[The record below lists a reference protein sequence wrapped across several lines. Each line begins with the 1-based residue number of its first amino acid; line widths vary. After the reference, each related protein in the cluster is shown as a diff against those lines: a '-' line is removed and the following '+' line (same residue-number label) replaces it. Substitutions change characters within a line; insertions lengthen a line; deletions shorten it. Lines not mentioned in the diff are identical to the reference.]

1 MSNREKIADSAEIN
15 VNDLIKARRDK
26 LSALMEAGENPYDIV
41 KYEKTHFSQQIKDD
55 FEKLEGKK
63 TSIAG
68 RLMSKRIMGKAS
80 FAHVLDGKGLIQIYA
95 KRDNLGE
102 EEYKAFKKLDI
113 GDIVGVKGE
122 VFKTHMGEITVAAD
136 EIVLLSKSLLPLP
149 EKYHGLK
156 DADLRY
162 RQRYVDL
169 IVNSEVRD
177 VFVIRSRV
185 IAAIRDYMNGA
196 GFLEVETPVLH
207 NHSTNAAARPFRT
220 HHNTLDIDMFLRVEL
235 ELSLKRL
242 IVGGFEKVYEI
253 GRIFRNEG
261 MSYKHNPEFTM
272 LEFYEAYTDYK
283 GMMARIEE
291 LIGFVCDKVLGK
303 RTVTYEDEEI
313 SFAGGF
319 AKMTMA
325 EAVKEYTGV
334 DFMAFLGD
342 DDAARKEAEKHE
354 VHIEEEPTWGVILNE
369 FFEQKAEEH
378 LVQPTIIYDY
388 PIEVSPLAK
397 KTPATGLL
405 TERFEI
411 FVVRRE
417 LGNAFTELNDPIDQ
431 KERFIHQAKLKHGD
445 KDYTIDEDYVT
456 ALEYGLPPTGGLG
469 LGVDRLVMLLTD
481 TSSIRDVLLFPT
493 MRPKEQL

>member
-1 MSNREKIADSAEIN
+1 MSDRGGQTGPEEIN
-15 VNDLIKARRDK
+15 VNEIIQARRDK
-26 LSALMEAGENPYDIV
+26 LAALTEAGNDPYSAV
-41 KYEKTHFSQQIKDD
+41 KYDKSHFSQEIKSD
-55 FEKLEGKK
+55 FENLEGKK
-63 TSIAG
+63 ASIAG

-80 FAHVLDGKGLIQIYA
+80 FAHVLDEQGTIQIYA
-95 KRDNLGE
+95 KRDVMGE
-102 EEYKAFKKLDI
+102 EAYKAFKKLDI
-113 GDIVGVKGE
+113 GDIVGFSGE
-122 VFKTHMGEITVAAD
+122 VFKTQRGEISIVAD
-136 EIVLLSKSLLPLP
+136 EYTLLSKSLLPLP

-177 VFVIRSRV
+177 VFVTRSK
-185 IAAIRDYMNGA
+185 IILAIREYMDSVGY
-196 GFLEVETPVLH
+196 LEVETPVLH

-283 GMMARIEE
+283 GMMQRAEE
-291 LIGFVCDKVLGK
+291 LITHVCDKVLGR
-303 RTVTYEDEEI
+303 RTVTYEGVEI
-313 SFAGGF
+313 SFENGF
-319 AKMTMA
+319 EKMTMSD
-325 EAVKEYTGV
+325 AVKKYTDV
-334 DFMAFLGD
+334 DFMSFLGD
-342 DDAARKEAEKHE
+342 DKKAQEQAKAHD

-369 FFEQKAEEH
+369 FFEQKVEEH
-378 LVQPTIIYDY
+378 LIQPTIVYDY
-388 PIEVSPLAK
+388 PIEISPLAK
-397 KTPATGLL
+397 KTPATSLL
-405 TERFEI
+405 TERFEM
-411 FVVRRE
+411 FAAARE

-431 KERFIHQAKLKHGD
+431 KERFIQQAKLKHGD
-445 KDYTIDEDYVT
+445 KDYSIDEDYVT
-456 ALEYGLPPTGGLG
+456 ALEYGMPPTGGLG
-469 LGVDRLVMLLTD
+469 MGIDRFVMLLTD

-493 MRPKEQL
+493 MRPKEQ

>member
-1 MSNREKIADSAEIN
+1 MSNQKETGPAQNDIN
-15 VNDLIKARRDK
+15 DIIKARRDK
-26 LSALMEAGENPYDIV
+26 LSALTQEGMSPYSIV
-41 KYEKTHFSQQIKDD
+41 KYDKTHFSEKIKQD
-55 FEKLEGKK
+55 FDALEGSKVA
-63 TSIAG
+63 IAG
-68 RLMSKRIMGKAS
+68 RLMSKRVMGKAS
-80 FAHVLDGKGLIQIYA
+80 FAHVLDEQGTIQIYA
-95 KRDNLGE
+95 KRDTLGV

-122 VFKTHMGEITVAAD
+122 VFKTHMGEISVAAD
-136 EIVLLSKSLLPLP
+136 EITLLSKSLLPLP

-177 VFVIRSRV
+177 VFVTRSKV
-185 IAAIRDYMNGA
+185 IAAIRSYMNGA
-196 GFLEVETPVLH
+196 GYLEVETPVLH
-207 NHSTNAAARPFRT
+207 NHSTNAGARPFRT

-283 GMMARIEE
+283 GMMSRVEE
-291 LIGFVCDKVLGK
+291 LIGYICDNVLGT
-303 RTVTYEDEEI
+303 RTVTYGEHEI
-313 SFAGGF
+313 TFGQEF
-319 AKMTMA
+319 DKMTMSQ
-325 EAVKEYTGV
+325 AVKKYTGV
-334 DFMAFLGD
+334 DFMSFIGD
-342 DDAARKEAEKHE
+342 DKKAQEEAKKHDI
-354 VHIEEEPTWGVILNE
+354 HIEEEPTWGVILNE
-369 FFEQKAEEH
+369 FFEQKVEEA
-378 LVQPTIIYDY
+378 LIQPTIVYDY
-388 PIEVSPLAK
+388 PIEISPLAK
-397 KTPATGLL
+397 KTPGSELL

-411 FVVRRE
+411 FVAGRE

-431 KERFIHQAKLKHGD
+431 RERFIQQAKLKLGD

-469 LGVDRLVMLLTD
+469 VGVDRLVMLLTD

-493 MRPKEQL
+493 MRPKEQV

>member
-1 MSNREKIADSAEIN
+1 MSDRKENGNTPEIN
-15 VNDLIKARRDK
+15 VNDLIKARKDK
-26 LSALMEAGENPYDIV
+26 LAALLEAGSNPFDIIKYD
-41 KYEKTHFSQQIKDD
+41 KTHFSQEIKENFD
-55 FEKLEGKK
+55 KMEGKK
-63 TSIAG
+63 VSIAG
-68 RLMSKRIMGKAS
+68 RLMSKRVMGKAS
-80 FAHVLDGKGLIQIYA
+80 FAHVLDEKDTIQIYA
-95 KRDNLGE
+95 KRDSLGE

-122 VFKTHMGEITVAAD
+122 VFMTHMGEISIVAD
-136 EIVLLSKSLLPLP
+136 EITLLSKSLLPLP

-169 IVNSEVRD
+169 IVNSEVRE
-177 VFVIRSRV
+177 VFVTRSKV
-185 IAAIRDYMNGA
+185 IAAIREYMNGA
-196 GFLEVETPVLH
+196 GYLEVETPVLH

-283 GMMARIEE
+283 GMMKRIEE
-291 LIGFVCDKVLGK
+291 LIWYVCDKVLGK
-303 RTVTYEDEEI
+303 RTVMYDGVEI
-313 SFAGGF
+313 SFENGF
-319 AKMTMA
+319 EKMTMA
-325 EAVKEYTGV
+325 DAVKKYTGV
-334 DFMAFLGD
+334 DFMEFLGD
-342 DDAARKEAEKHE
+342 AETAQKNAKKHE
-354 VHIEEEPTWGVILNE
+354 VHIDEEPTWGVILNE

-397 KTPATGLL
+397 KTPETELF
-405 TERFEI
+405 TERFEFFAI
-411 FVVRRE
+411 SRE
-417 LGNAFTELNDPIDQ
+417 LGNAFSELNDPVDQ
-431 KERFIHQAKLKHGD
+431 RERFIKQAKLKHGD

-469 LGVDRLVMLLTD
+469 MGVDRLVMLLTD

-493 MRPKEQL
+493 MRPKEQA

>member
-1 MSNREKIADSAEIN
+1 MSDQKGNSGSVEIN

-26 LSALMEAGENPYDIV
+26 LAGLIEAGSDPYKIV
-41 KYEKTHFSQQIKDD
+41 KYEKTHFSTQVKED
-55 FEKLEGKK
+55 FEKLEGQKV
-63 TSIAG
+63 SIAG

-80 FAHVLDGKGLIQIYA
+80 FSHVLDEKGTVQIYS
-95 KRDNLGE
+95 KRDVLGE
-102 EEYKAFKKLDI
+102 EEYKHFKKLDI

-122 VFKTHMGEITVAAD
+122 VFKTQRGEISVLAD
-136 EIVLLSKSLLPLP
+136 EITLLSKSLLPLP

-177 VFVIRSRV
+177 VFVTRSKT
-185 IAAIRDYMNGA
+185 ILAIREYMDSIGY
-196 GFLEVETPVLH
+196 LEVETPVLH
-207 NHSTNAAARPFRT
+207 NDSTNAAARPFRT

-235 ELSLKRL
+235 ELYLKRL

-283 GMMARIEE
+283 GMMRRIED

-303 RTVTYEDEEI
+303 RTLTYQGEEI
-313 SFAGGF
+313 SFGKEF
-319 AKMTMA
+319 EKLTMA
-325 EAVKEYTGV
+325 EAVKKYTGV
-334 DFMAFLGD
+334 DFMEFLGD
-342 DDAARKEAEKHE
+342 DEKAQE
-354 VHIEEEPTWGVILNE
+354 QAKINDVHIAEEPTWGIILNE
-369 FFEQKAEEH
+369 FFEQKVEEE
-378 LVQPTIIYDY
+378 LVQPTIVYDY
-388 PIEVSPLAK
+388 PIEISPLAK
-397 KTPATGLL
+397 KTPNSELL

-411 FVVRRE
+411 FVARRE
-417 LGNAFTELNDPIDQ
+417 LGNAFSELNDPIDQ
-431 KERFIHQAKLKHGD
+431 KERFIQQAKLKHGD

-469 LGVDRLVMLLTD
+469 MGVDRLVMILTD

-493 MRPKEQL
+493 MRPKE